1 MATRRTRKRP
11 LERRFEEGPF
21 LSLGMPYAHGGLRN
35 ARTVILLFVASYA
48 ERRSPLYLGLLYFI
62 FGQNGKHLAHRRRP
76 SILRHSF
83 SPLSPL
89 FLLPIERRLLSTVP
103 RCLVFYL
110 FFSLSLRLSLPST
123 DSLCPS
129 IHSVSQLFDPFSS
142 ARWCC
147 HLSNLS
153 IILLYS
159 FLYLFRFSVLFS
171 EHGSTNG

>member
-1 MATRRTRKRP
+1 MRGRWFCFLLPVTPR
-11 LERRFEEGPF
+11 EGALYTLAFCTLF
-21 LSLGMPYAHGGLRN
+21 LARMVNTLLTGAALRSC
-35 ARTVILLFVASYA
+35 I
-48 ERRSPLYLGLLYFI
+48 I
-62 FGQNGKHLAHRRRP
+62 
-76 SILRHSF
+76 
-83 SPLSPL
+83 LSPL

-103 RCLVFYL
+103 RRLVFYL
-110 FFSLSLRLSLPST
+110 FFSLSLRLSPPST

-171 EHGSTNG
+171 EHGSTNWWEFLFGGWGIFIVCFFLRYEGNKKVR